1 MDEVPPLMICETSFF
16 RNNPQFELLKGEVL
30 PDIIA
35 KKKKSGSRTI
45 RMWSAGCSTG
55 QEPYTAAMVLLEGL
69 PDPKSWLI
77 KVFASDLSFT
87 ALERAQCGLYNPEQV
102 KTVDDLYVQKY
113 FRQENGHFALR
124 DHVKQ
129 LVIFDYHNLKHD
141 NGLRGLDMIFCRN
154 VLIYFDQEEQRRLIA
169 RFANS
174 LGPGGYLF
182 LGHAESMQGLSSR
195 FTMIHRNKGIA
206 YRLEG

>member
-1 MDEVPPLMICETSFF
+1 V
-16 RNNPQFELLKGEVL
+16 
-30 PDIIA
+30 
-35 KKKKSGSRTI
+35 KSVES
-45 RMWSAGCSTG
+45 
-55 QEPYTAAMVLLEGL
+55 
-69 PDPKSWLI
+69 
-77 KVFASDLSFT
+77 
-87 ALERAQCGLYNPEQV
+87 
-102 KTVDDLYVQKY
+102 LYVQKY

-124 DHVKQ
+124 DQVKQ

-154 VLIYFDQEEQRRLIA
+154 VLIYFDQEEQRRLIT